1 MDKEG
6 LTNEKLRKK
15 FKSQFDLV
23 GYAIKLADNMIMSGR
38 GPRVRT
44 ETQNPAMQVLAEIAA
59 DKDQFDVI
67 VDKPLRENNQDRHHT
82 NNSDDSASGKSFD
95 KKRNKK
101 IFAE

>member
-1 MDKEG
+1 MEKEG

-23 GYAIKLADNMIMSGR
+23 GYAIRLADNMIMTGR

-67 VDKPLRENNQDRHHT
+67 LEKAPRQDEERNTHQEE
-82 NNSDDSASGKSFD
+82 AAFSGKGSD
-95 KKRNKK
+95 RKKTRRNL
-101 IFAE
+101 AD